1 MNQIDTNK
9 AGELKMDELDQAS
22 GGAFHI
28 SWSAGSRCID
38 IGFGSTGIWFGA
50 AGAGWY
56 SGDRAGRF

>member
-1 MNQIDTNK
+1 MNPTNNK
-9 AGELKMDELDQAS
+9 ADELKLDELDKAS

-56 SGDRAGRF
+56 SGDKSGRL